1 MWLMKNIGSYM
12 IIDLKNIL
20 NGGTITMRKK
30 FIVLLMIIFL
40 LFLSSCNSEG
50 KQYRKL
56 KNLVIE
62 YGELIRTTENVRNYK
77 LDLDGSTDI
86 VYSDFSNPPDC
97 VGISYRN
104 NNQSIKNSD
113 GEYVPFSIQILL
125 NQKGFEDEY
134 ETEIQLFGI
143 HHEKLMYKNAF
154 YEYCNKV
161 SENTD
166 KMAEILRKQLSGV
179 EEGADKLFAKLV
191 VMEEDTDRKTEE

>member
-1 MWLMKNIGSYM
+1 
-12 IIDLKNIL
+12 
-20 NGGTITMRKK
+20 
-30 FIVLLMIIFL
+30 MIIFL
-40 LFLSSCNSEG
+40 LFLSSCNCER

-125 NQKGFEDEY
+125 KQKGFEEEY

-154 YEYCNKV
+154 YEYCNKGTL
-161 SENTD
+161 ENYD
-166 KMAEILRKQLSGV
+166 IVANCFQNYDLELYREGLLILNEVLDNISVILKDNYGY
-179 EEGADKLFAKLV
+179 KLN
-191 VMEEDTDRKTEE
+191 